1 MLVHS
6 KLLLSIARSFP
17 RDVDNGVDGGQ
28 ARLASSEMRV
38 KGEKATGRRRD
49 DQAGAGTPHL
59 IHAWLK
65 ARGLD
70 VESSALSHKPTQRPR
85 ATTTTTIHTYLEVPR
100 GIDPAILEHVEY

>member
-1 MLVHS
+1 MPVHS
-6 KLLLSIARSFP
+6 KLLLSIAGSFP
-17 RDVDNGVDGGQ
+17 RDVDDGVDGGQ

-65 ARGLD
+65 SKAQTSSRRHLATNPH
-70 VESSALSHKPTQRPR
+70 SALAR
-85 ATTTTTIHTYLEVPR
+85 
-100 GIDPAILEHVEY
+100 

>member
-17 RDVDNGVDGGQ
+17 RDVEDGVDGGQ

-59 IHAWLK
+59 IPAGCKTIDLSGTNAAQSRLET
-65 ARGLD
+65 ARGACPKM
-70 VESSALSHKPTQRPR
+70 VIQGVSR
-85 ATTTTTIHTYLEVPR
+85 
-100 GIDPAILEHVEY
+100 

>member
-17 RDVDNGVDGGQ
+17 RDVDDGVDGGQ

-49 DQAGAGTPHL
+49 DQAGAQLPAFDSCLAQSKAQTSSRRHL
-59 IHAWLK
+59 ATNPL
-65 ARGLD
+65 
-70 VESSALSHKPTQRPR
+70 SALAR
-85 ATTTTTIHTYLEVPR
+85 
-100 GIDPAILEHVEY
+100 